1 MRVLLYAPV
10 LLLSACASVPNPRTP
25 APDAA
30 VRESF
35 LSSHPDWRIE
45 GRVAYSHLGKGGS
58 ARIVWQQDGEQAD
71 VRLTAPLAVGS
82 VHIRLSPDSAQIL
95 DADGRLLAQ
104 GTPDSVFMQALH
116 TPVPTSGL
124 AAGLRAFWPDLPQLS
139 EAAMTGSVAVDGWR
153 WQYLEWQDAPVRLP
167 RKIELTRGETRLRIL
182 IDVWQELPH
191 D

>member
-30 VRESF
+30 VREAF

-95 DADGRLLAQ
+95 AVDGRLLAQ
-104 GTPDSVFMQALH
+104 GTPESVLMQALQ
-116 TPVPTSGL
+116 TPVPAAGL
-124 AAGLRAFWPDLPQLS
+124 PAGLRAFWPDMPES
-139 EAAMTGSVAVDGWR
+139 TEAAMAGSVTVDGWQR
-153 WQYLEWQDAPVRLP
+153 QYLEWQDAPVRLP
-167 RKIELTRGETRLRIL
+167 KKIELTRGETRLRIL
-182 IDVWQELPH
+182 IDSWQASPDE
-191 D
+191 